1 MISMDYFTPSRGP
14 LVALGFGVLGA
25 AYLIS
30 AVFQSIVRRAA
41 IKSGFLDLPDGDR
54 RTHAEAVPR
63 LGGIGV
69 FVAVLVA
76 AAIGAGADTAHHL
89 ANIVPLMVAMA
100 IGATILF
107 AIGLVD
113 DLIGV
118 RPAIKLVVQSLAA
131 LIVCQYGFHVDRLI
145 LPAGGVVSLGMFAL
159 PVAIVWIVGL
169 SNAFNLV
176 DGADGLAGG
185 VAVIALATTAISA
198 WILGDNTV
206 LFWTLALTGA
216 MLGFLRFNL
225 PPARIFLGDSG
236 SLVVGFLLSIL
247 VVKGM
252 SRHDGALYAIAPI
265 FALSY
270 PLLDTGISMMRRWLR
285 GEPLSR
291 ADGRHIHHQLQALG
305 LGPRQT
311 LMVIYGLST
320 LIATLGLFATFASPA
335 MTIAVA
341 VAGGAVLMLLLVYG
355 ARWLQY
361 HEFLEAGASLRS
373 MALSGRSRLQDK
385 IYARELAR
393 VIGMASNTQELA
405 AIVEDNAETFKF
417 AHMQLRWGTN
427 RDTPPTQIVN
437 DMQTAR
443 LWAFDY
449 PILTRRGAA
458 DPLFLSAWCRVD
470 SPHFGALRIL
480 EILAPAVQRWIQE
493 HPQNFR
499 TSSFHETPALRL
511 DRGGELAELVSLVQ
525 PLTTTRRRRVSQSD
539 VRNAP

>member
-1 MISMDYFTPSRGP
+1 MINLQDFTPSRGP
-14 LVALGFGVLGA
+14 LVLLGFGVLGA
-25 AYLIS
+25 AYAIS
-30 AVFQSIVRRAA
+30 AAIQPIVRRAA
-41 IKSGFLDLPDGDR
+41 IRSGFLDLPDGDR
-54 RTHAEAVPR
+54 RTHAEPVPR

-76 AAIGAGADTAHHL
+76 ASIGASLDTAHYL
-89 ANIVPLMVAMA
+89 AGIAPLMVAMA

-118 RPAIKLVVQSLAA
+118 RPAVKLVVQSVAA
-131 LIVCQYGFHVDRLI
+131 LIVCKYGFHIDRLI
-145 LPAGGVVSLGMFAL
+145 LPTGSVVSLGMLAL
-159 PVAIVWIVGL
+159 PVAVLWIVGL

-185 VAVIALATTAISA
+185 VAIIALAATAISA

-206 LFWTLALTGA
+206 LFWSLALTGA

-252 SRHDGALYAIAPI
+252 SRQDGALYAIAPI
-265 FALSY
+265 FALCY
-270 PLLDTGISMMRRWLR
+270 PLLDTGTSMMRRWLR

-305 LGPRQT
+305 LGARQM
-311 LMVIYGLST
+311 LAVIYGLSA
-320 LIATLGLFATFASPA
+320 LVATLGLFATFASPA

-341 VAGGAVLMLLLVYG
+341 VAGGAVLVLLLVYG

-373 MALSGRSRLQDK
+373 MARTGRSRLQDK
-385 IYARELAR
+385 IYARELTR
-393 VIGMASNTQELA
+393 VLATATTTQELA
-405 AIVEDNAETFKF
+405 AIVEDNAETFRF
-417 AHMQLRWGTN
+417 AHMQLRWGTG
-427 RDTPPTQIVN
+427 RDTPPMHIMTDVR
-437 DMQTAR
+437 TAQ
-443 LWAFDY
+443 LWSCDY
-449 PILTRRGAA
+449 PIIARRGSEE
-458 DPLFLSAWCRVD
+458 PLFLSAWCNVD
-470 SPHFGALRIL
+470 APHFGALRIL
-480 EILAPAVQRWIQE
+480 EILAPAVQRWIQK
-493 HPQNFR
+493 HPQQFKPG
-499 TSSFHETPALRL
+499 SFHETPALRL
-511 DRGGELAELVSLVQ
+511 ERGDRLADRPQVQ
-525 PLTTTRRRRVSQSD
+525 PLPPSRRRRVPQS
-539 VRNAP
+539 